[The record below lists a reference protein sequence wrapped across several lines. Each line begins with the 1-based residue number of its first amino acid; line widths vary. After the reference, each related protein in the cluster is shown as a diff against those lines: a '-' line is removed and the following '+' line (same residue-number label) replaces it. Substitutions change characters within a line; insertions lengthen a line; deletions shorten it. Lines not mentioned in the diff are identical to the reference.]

1 MAKKRSKR
9 KSGVK
14 GKGRKV
20 ATAAARKIRK
30 KKGGGR
36 RKIKSAGVVKKPVLL
51 AAVDSKSHI
60 TGRGSGLV
68 LYWLTLL
75 VLVILNMFSAVAV
88 AVLQLALSDNKLLF
102 IVATIGF
109 FFGYVTNRLVN
120 HVDNLELK
128 HHFFARLLVPAAAI
142 LNLLAVSAAANAL
155 ALSLQIQ
162 PVHSPVTIAAAYGIA
177 FAVPSVFALSRAA
190 VAYSTYAKGGR
201 NGAKH

>member
-9 KSGVK
+9 KSGEK
-14 GKGRKV
+14 GKGRKA
-20 ATAAARKIRK
+20 ATASAKKIRK

-36 RKIKSAGVVKKPVLL
+36 RKIKIKSAIVVKKPVLL

-60 TGRGSGLV
+60 SGRGSGLV

-88 AVLQLALSDNKLLF
+88 AILQLALSDNKLLF
-102 IVATIGF
+102 IVAAIGL

-155 ALSLQIQ
+155 ALSLRIQ

-177 FAVPSVFALSRAA
+177 FAVPSLFALSRA
-190 VAYSTYAKGGR
+190 VASPFFKSR
-201 NGAKH
+201 QK